1 MRLSLAALAALTVPG
16 QTAAQ
21 DAHSALQRAAIAYA
35 SIRSLRADF
44 RQTIVNPML
53 GNPETTRGVLYLVPP
68 DRFAM
73 RFEQPA
79 GDRIVADGEWLWAF
93 TPSTVPDQVIR
104 QPIPR
109 SGTATP
115 NLILQFVDRP
125 MERYDA
131 TYEGTDSVAGDPVDL
146 VRLVPRVDGLGF
158 RQATIAISAR
168 TGLLRRVALIEDSG
182 QRRTL
187 VFVQIEPGAAVPR
200 HELTFVVPDG
210 VRVVTP

>member
-21 DAHSALQRAAIAYA
+21 DARSALQRAEITYA

-44 RQTIVNPML
+44 RQTITNPML

-158 RQATIAISAR
+158 RQATIAISTR
-168 TGLLRRVALIEDSG
+168 TGLLRRVVLIEDSG

-187 VFVQIEPGAAVPR
+187 VFVEIEPDAAVPR
-200 HELTFVVPDG
+200 RELTFVVPDG
-210 VRVVTP
+210 VRIVTP